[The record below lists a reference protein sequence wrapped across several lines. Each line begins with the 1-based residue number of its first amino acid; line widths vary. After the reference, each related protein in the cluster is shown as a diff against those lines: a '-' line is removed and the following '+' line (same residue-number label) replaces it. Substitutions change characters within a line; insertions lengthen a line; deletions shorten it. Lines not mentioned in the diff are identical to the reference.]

1 MFRILNS
8 RRNLQRLLQLLIPVA
23 ALLYQPSSYAYDES
37 LPRYALVIG
46 NSNYDFAPLKNPVN
60 DARDVAKNLQK
71 LRYKTTLATDLNPEQ
86 FRQTVAEF
94 YRSIV
99 EDNAVS
105 VFYYAGHGIQLQNTN
120 YLIPVDVPIQS
131 PKELI
136 DSAYSINNLIT
147 ELEQSL
153 SDQNIIILDACR
165 NNPFRKTATVTAQL
179 REIQAG
185 LALVEPPPSTLIA
198 YATEPGNVAEDGRGR
213 NGTYTRALLRHF
225 TRSET
230 AEELFKKVR
239 KDVLQATNNR
249 QTPWEHSSLLET
261 FYFAP
266 PKNKK
271 IPNVVN
277 F

>member
-1 MFRILNS
+1 MLCYTAT
-8 RRNLQRLLQLLIPVA
+8 QMRLSPLIF
-23 ALLYQPSSYAYDES
+23 ALLPAILLFMPSAHAYDES

-60 DARDVAKNLQK
+60 DATDVARNLRK
-71 LRYKTTLATDLNPEQ
+71 LRYKTTLATDLNPQQ
-86 FRQTVAEF
+86 FRDTVAEF
-94 YRSIV
+94 YRSIK

-120 YLIPVDVPIQS
+120 YLIPVNVPTAS
-131 PKELI
+131 PTALI
-136 DSAYSINNLIT
+136 DSAFSIN
-147 ELEQSL
+147 ELLAALDDSR

-165 NNPFRKTATVTAQL
+165 NNPFQKTRSVANEL

-185 LALVEPPPSTLIA
+185 LALVEAPPSTLIA
-198 YATEPGNVAEDGRGR
+198 YATEPGNIAEDGLGR
-213 NGTYTRALLRHF
+213 NGTYTQALLKYF
-225 TRSET
+225 TRAET

-271 IPNVVN
+271 IPNVVG

>member
-1 MFRILNS
+1 MS
-8 RRNLQRLLQLLIPVA
+8 SKQPTTRRSLRLLLTLIPIF
-23 ALLYQPSSYAYDES
+23 ALFLQPETHAYDES

-60 DARDVAKNLQK
+60 DARDVAKNLRK
-71 LRYKTTLATDLNPEQ
+71 LRYKTTLATDLNPAQ
-86 FRQTVAEF
+86 FRDTVATF
-94 YRSIV
+94 YRSIA

-120 YLIPVDVPIQS
+120 YLIPVDAPIQN
-131 PKELI
+131 PHELVK
-136 DSAYSINNLIT
+136 SAYSINDLLA
-147 ELEQSL
+147 ELGQSL
-153 SDQNIIILDACR
+153 SNQNIIILDACR
-165 NNPFRKTATVTAQL
+165 NNPFRKTASVTTQL

-185 LALVEPPPSTLIA
+185 LALVEPPASTLIA
-198 YATEPGNVAEDGRGR
+198 YATEPGNIAEDGRGR
-213 NGTYTRALLRHF
+213 NGTYTQALLKHF

-239 KDVLQATNNR
+239 KDVLQATDNR

-266 PKNKK
+266 PKNRK
-271 IPNVVN
+271 IPNVVS

>member
-1 MFRILNS
+1 MLKTLLDRCH
-8 RRNLQRLLQLLIPVA
+8 LQCRFLVVIAIITLLFHPASQ
-23 ALLYQPSSYAYDES
+23 AYDES

-60 DARDVAKNLQK
+60 DARDVAKNLRK
-71 LRYKTTLATDLNPEQ
+71 LRYKTTLATDLNPQQ
-86 FRQTVAEF
+86 FRDTVASF
-94 YRSIV
+94 YHSIA

-120 YLIPVDVPIQS
+120 YLIPVDAPIQS

-136 DSAYSINNLIT
+136 DSAYSINDLIA

-153 SDQNIIILDACR
+153 SNQNIIILDACR

-213 NGTYTRALLRHF
+213 NGTYTRALLKHF

-271 IPNVVN
+271 IPNVVG